1 MGGLIF
7 VGLGLAGLQ
16 DLTLRGLDAIRSADV
31 VLAEFYTSR
40 VTDASLA
47 DLEGLFGKKVRLLS
61 REDVEAHGDEIVRE
75 AKSKV
80 VAFVVAGDPMTAT
93 THHDLLRRAE
103 EERIPTR
110 VIPGISIF
118 TAAPGAA
125 GLQIYKFGRTTT
137 LAFPEGKYVAESP
150 YEVIRE
156 NRARGLHTLVLLD
169 SQADKDRFMR
179 APEAVEL
186 LRAIEERRKENVV
199 LPDTLLVGLARVGA
213 PDARVVVAPASEWH
227 SIDLGPPL
235 HTLIVP
241 GTLHFMEEEALARR
255 RNGSPRSV

>member
-16 DLTLRGLDAIRSADV
+16 DITLRALDAIRSADL

-40 VTDASLA
+40 LTNASLA
-47 DLEGLFGKKVRLLS
+47 DLEALVGKKVRVLS
-61 REDVEAHGDEIVRE
+61 REDVETRGDDIVRE
-75 AKSKV
+75 AETKM

-93 THHDLLRRAE
+93 THEDLLRRAQAS
-103 EERIPTR
+103 RIPTR

-118 TAAPGAA
+118 TAAPAAA

-137 LAFPEGKYVAESP
+137 LAFPEGDYLAESP
-150 YEVIRE
+150 YDVVRE

-169 SQADKDRFMR
+169 IQADKDRFMR

-186 LRAIEERRKENVV
+186 LQTIEARRREHVV
-199 LPDTLLVGLARVGA
+199 TPETMLVGLARVGA
-213 PDARVVVAPASEWH
+213 PDARVVYAPAAEWP
-227 SIDLGPPL
+227 SIDLGAPL

-241 GTLHFMEEEALARR
+241 GTLHFMEEEALARH
-255 RNGSPRSV
+255 RNGSARSV